1 MHAESEM
8 YTIAGSKGPWNVR
21 YSLPLSNF
29 LVKFYPKW
37 KETLTAM
44 AQRTQRKSLSFG
56 FKRKRIFR
64 RPSRPLRPG
73 GSKILVPAC
82 PG

>member
-1 MHAESEM
+1 MHADSEM

-37 KETLTAM
+37 KETLTVK
-44 AQRTQRKSLSFG
+44 AQRT
-56 FKRKRIFR
+56 
-64 RPSRPLRPG
+64 
-73 GSKILVPAC
+73 
-82 PG
+82 